1 MDFVLLI
8 KHGIVGYVVSLS
20 VLVNALTVNKF
31 LLRAVDVLL
40 SLLPP
45 TIYWNF
51 FRSRYIHKHM
61 DHNAK

>member
-20 VLVNALTVNKF
+20 VLAVNKF